1 MPIELKRLFS
11 VPIVKFKFTKH
22 YQYNFPSIEKSERIP
37 DGWEISL
44 NTSFPFT
51 EEDDPYI
58 DKDVNDRLRE
68 DLLDDISKTL
78 MKLELPHNISMDQF
92 WYNVY
97 HDNQGQEP
105 HDHTS
110 GSGTPNCYW
119 CGIYYHKGASS
130 TLFHAPHRY
139 MKTTI
144 PSDTGP
150 LMQSFYTDLHDQ
162 EVDDGDVILFPSYLV
177 HEVRPNPTRN
187 DMRLTFS
194 FNIMENNE

>member
-78 MKLELPHNISMDQF
+78 IYCKKISVF
-92 WYNVY
+92 
-97 HDNQGQEP
+97 
-105 HDHTS
+105 
-110 GSGTPNCYW
+110 
-119 CGIYYHKGASS
+119 
-130 TLFHAPHRY
+130 
-139 MKTTI
+139 
-144 PSDTGP
+144 
-150 LMQSFYTDLHDQ
+150 
-162 EVDDGDVILFPSYLV
+162 
-177 HEVRPNPTRN
+177 
-187 DMRLTFS
+187 
-194 FNIMENNE
+194 